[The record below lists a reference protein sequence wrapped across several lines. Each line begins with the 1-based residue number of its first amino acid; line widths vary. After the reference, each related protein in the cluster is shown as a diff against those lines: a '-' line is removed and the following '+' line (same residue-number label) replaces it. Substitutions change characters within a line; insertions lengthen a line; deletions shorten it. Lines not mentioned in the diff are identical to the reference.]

1 MLSSHW
7 VDLNS
12 QPKGATLV
20 ASARRDAHRGHEE
33 EAAQAPHTGGKAA
46 LRWALVLANV
56 VGGSAFLGGLLLM
69 PLLLERLL
77 AFA

>member
-7 VDLNS
+7 VDLNP

-20 ASARRDAHRGHEE
+20 ASARRDARRGYEE
-33 EAAQAPHTGGKAA
+33 EAIQAPRMGGKAA

>member
-20 ASARRDAHRGHEE
+20 ASAGRDARRGHEE

-56 VGGSAFLGGLLLM
+56 VVVAPSLGGYC
-69 PLLLERLL
+69 
-77 AFA
+77 